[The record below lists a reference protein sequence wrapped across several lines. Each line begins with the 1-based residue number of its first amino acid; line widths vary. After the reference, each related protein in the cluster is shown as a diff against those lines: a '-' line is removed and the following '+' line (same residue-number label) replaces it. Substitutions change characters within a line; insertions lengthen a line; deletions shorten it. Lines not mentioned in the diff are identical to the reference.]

1 MPPFRKFCLPPH
13 PPFLSSPTFT
23 PTDLSIALLLWLNGW
38 LRNIWCSI
46 YLYDI
51 MDLHIS
57 NFGNLVPE
65 GRWCVFYALRRQ
77 IYWGLTHN
85 MVFWWCFDLIS
96 HTQTHTHT
104 HTNTQHTKG
113 PADWHTNT
121 NIYLHQ
127 LLCTHSSYLHYTEWI
142 IQNCPHLLIP
152 YLSVLIYRHSF

>member
-104 HTNTQHTKG
+104 HTQTRSTLRDRQTDT
-113 PADWHTNT
+113 PIQIYIYTNCYVLT
-121 NIYLHQ
+121 AAI
-127 LLCTHSSYLHYTEWI
+127 
-142 IQNCPHLLIP
+142 LIT
-152 YLSVLIYRHSF
+152 LSE

>member
-104 HTNTQHTKG
+104 HTQTRSTLRDRQTDT
-113 PADWHTNT
+113 PIQIYIYTNCYVLT
-121 NIYLHQ
+121 AAIFI
-127 LLCTHSSYLHYTEWI
+127 T
-142 IQNCPHLLIP
+142 
-152 YLSVLIYRHSF
+152 LSE